1 MPAITT
7 FDCEEFPVQ
16 LSQYATIQKGG
27 TAERREAVMVAC
39 SSHDGCSE
47 NH

>member
-1 MPAITT
+1 MPSVTT

-16 LSQYATIQKGG
+16 LSQDATIQEWG
-27 TAERREAVMVAC
+27 TAERTEAVMVAR